1 MIPLSEVSR
10 IPGWMEPAALQWLR
24 SVALRLPDGA
34 VVVELG
40 CWMGRSTAALAVPHI
55 NLISVDNFQG
65 IPGDQTQ
72 FQAGRTD
79 VYQTFLSN
87 VVRYGL
93 RVSLLYM
100 DSLKAAELF
109 KDRSLAMVFIDDDHT
124 DFGRIHD
131 AWSRKV
137 KSGGIA
143 AGHDYNNIMFPNIR
157 RELDKKIRLPIYLV
171 NGSSLWFYYIP

>member
-93 RVSLLYM
+93 RVSLLCM
-100 DSLKAAELF
+100 DSINAARLF
-109 KDRSLAMVFIDDDHT
+109 QDGSVYKLIVDDDHT
-124 DFGRIHD
+124 AFGRVLN
-131 AWSRKV
+131 AWERKV
-137 KSGGIA
+137 RRGGIVS
-143 AGHDYNNIMFPNIR
+143 GHDYGNPQYPNIK
-157 RELDKKIRLPIYLV
+157 RELIRKRVPINLV
-171 NGSSLWFYYIP
+171 RGSSFWFYTK